1 MKKFAILILIVMM
14 VFAFQSAQAATLG
27 YQDFKAYTRTVDNN
41 GTDPEYWVKLY
52 FPDSTSRGTYVGG
65 TVFEYDAYKNSVDS
79 FLITLFGHGDSTNG
93 HPIDIFL
100 SFLDS
105 PHSDSVMVASY
116 DVQQNVSFTLT
127 LDILNGRLL
136 YNSVDK
142 GSPLID
148 NLTLLDSF
156 VGYNEFWV
164 GYGCHFVHDKTQVDL
179 TVNQAVPEP
188 ASLLLLG
195 AGILGLAAV
204 VRKRR

>member
-1 MKKFAILILIVMM
+1 MKKFAIPILIVMM

-27 YQDFKAYTRTVDNN
+27 YQDFKVDTTTVDNN

-79 FLITLFGHGDSTNG
+79 FLITLFGHGDSTIG

-100 SFLDS
+100 SFLAS

-116 DVQQNVSFTLT
+116 DVPQNVYFTLT
-127 LDILNGRLL
+127 LDILNNKLL
-136 YNSVDK
+136 YNGGNA
-142 GSPLID
+142 GSLS
-148 NLTLLDSF
+148 NVTLDSF
-156 VGYNEFWV
+156 LGQDRFWV